1 MLTKPREVILASG
14 SAGRRMLLENAGVPF
29 RVELPDV
36 DERAVEAA
44 IGDSGTT
51 AAELA
56 LILAEAKAIEVSLR
70 FPDAIVIAA
79 DQTMN
84 LGDRLFHKPVDME
97 EARRNLIEL
106 SGRTHELNSAVV
118 IAEAGTAPWNC
129 VDTAYMTMREF
140 GPDYVGR
147 YLSAVGDAALKSVGS
162 YQIEGLGAQL
172 FDTAEG
178 SFFTIVGLPLLP
190 LLRVLREYGAI
201 DG

>member
-1 MLTKPREVILASG
+1 MLTKSREVILASG
-14 SAGRRMLLENAGVPF
+14 SAGRRMLLENAGVRF
-29 RVELPDV
+29 RIELPDV
-36 DERAVEAA
+36 DERAVETA
-44 IGDSGTT
+44 IDDSGTT
-51 AAELA
+51 PAELA
-56 LILAEAKAIEVSLR
+56 LILAEAKATEVSLR
-70 FPDAIVIAA
+70 FPEAIVIAA

-84 LGDRLFHKPVDME
+84 LGDRRFHKPADMD

-118 IAEAGTAPWNC
+118 IAEAGKVNWHC

-140 GPDYVGR
+140 SPHYAGR

-172 FDTAEG
+172 FDTVEG
-178 SFFTIVGLPLLP
+178 SYFTIVGMPLLP
-190 LLRVLREYGAI
+190 LLQVLREHGAI